1 MHSHDAIRGA
11 YALVSMKSK
20 HVSRASSST
29 PVRFKGQALPHP
41 EEQEGETPSRLSSVL
56 GEAQQLLFVV
66 DQEGTVL
73 EASLTT
79 AALFG
84 RQPTGLIGRKCFELM
99 RGRTRDASF
108 ACSPACPW
116 LTMARTGGP
125 PGPIHV
131 TMFPG
136 APSASEATSE
146 FRLTHVPLMGLDEP
160 VVVHLLEDVGKQ
172 TRHGRVGARLDSL
185 QTRDRSVIEPL
196 TAREFDVLCLI
207 AEGFNSAQIAAQL
220 GGKATT
226 VRTHTARIF
235 GKLGAR
241 NRADA
246 LMRFLHHDPEGQRRF
261 GQSPTNGNAT
271 VGAVTR
277 APKRD

>member
-84 RQPTGLIGRKCFELM
+84 ERTGSIGRKCFELM

-108 ACSPACPW
+108 SCSPACPW

-125 PGPIHV
+125 PGPTHV

-207 AEGFNSAQIAAQL
+207 AEGLDSGQIAAQL

-241 NRADA
+241 NRAEA
-246 LMRFLHHDPEGQRRF
+246 LFRFLLHG
-261 GQSPTNGNAT
+261 PTDER
-271 VGAVTR
+271 VIRAVANDRPRHGGGRHRGT
-277 APKRD
+277 KRD